1 MLFKREYT
9 RKAFSAI
16 LLVMLLFIHSIKLL
30 HTHPVNIFFTG
41 HSCNSTLLDI
51 NDGSENANSSDCSIC
66 NYQLSKDADDLTY
79 VSNNNDVTEQNIFNS
94 ALISFHKFSFHTAF
108 ENRGPPSIK
117 A

>member
-30 HTHPVNIFFTG
+30 HTHPVNIFFAD
-41 HSCNSTLLDI
+41 HSCKNASVGI
-51 NDGSENANSSDCSIC
+51 NDDSGNANSSDCSIC

-79 VSNNNDVTEQNIFNS
+79 FTNDNNVTEQNVFNS
-94 ALISFHKFSFHTAF
+94 PLISFHKFSFHTAF
-108 ENRGPPSIK
+108 ENRGPPSAK

>member
-30 HTHPVNIFFTG
+30 HTHPVNILFTG
-41 HSCNSTLLDI
+41 HSCKNASLDI
-51 NDGSENANSSDCSIC
+51 NDNSENGNSSDCSIC

-94 ALISFHKFSFHTAF
+94 RLISFHKFSFHITF